1 MPDLEWYLYAKPGTP
16 IQGREFRLG
25 NAVIRS
31 RAFGV
36 IHAAIQSYPQWG
48 IGIWSA
54 QRGIPALSVTWLRI
68 KFYSSLNIV
77 NCSIAYIYIYNHEN
91 NVYHHN
97 GFVATHTLGHMMYGW
112 ALYYAPYQHWY
123 QQLVLLVPAM
133 CNRTLSDFF
142 PSKSCKKALLQYA
155 LVLIGDLDNAFLYI
169 RSLRHPWQSVGECL
183 AFLCCSRLVQESV
196 ENIDKTDF
204 LAAKSFFPKDL
215 MFSRILGNLL
225 TNAL

>member
-54 QRGIPALSVTWLRI
+54 QRGIPALSVTSLRI

-77 NCSIAYIYIYNHEN
+77 NCSIAYIYIYIYIYIQSWKQCLSPQWLCGNSYTWAHDVRFFSHCSSVTMLSGER
-91 NVYHHN
+91 
-97 GFVATHTLGHMMYGW
+97 THSQGLNAMMI
-112 ALYYAPYQHWY
+112 PY
-123 QQLVLLVPAM
+123 
-133 CNRTLSDFF
+133 
-142 PSKSCKKALLQYA
+142 
-155 LVLIGDLDNAFLYI
+155 DN
-169 RSLRHPWQSVGECL
+169 
-183 AFLCCSRLVQESV
+183 
-196 ENIDKTDF
+196 
-204 LAAKSFFPKDL
+204 
-215 MFSRILGNLL
+215 
-225 TNAL
+225 

>member
-54 QRGIPALSVTWLRI
+54 QRGIPALSVTSLRI

-77 NCSIAYIYIYNHEN
+77 NCSIAYIYIYIYTIMKTMFITTMALWQLIH
-91 NVYHHN
+91 
-97 GFVATHTLGHMMYGW
+97 LGTWCTVEHYIMLRTSIGTSNW
-112 ALYYAPYQHWY
+112 YYWY
-123 QQLVLLVPAM
+123 QQCVTVHYL
-133 CNRTLSDFF
+133 TFF
-142 PSKSCKKALLQYA
+142 HQNHARR
-155 LVLIGDLDNAFLYI
+155 LYYNT
-169 RSLRHPWQSVGECL
+169 RW
-183 AFLCCSRLVQESV
+183 F
-196 ENIDKTDF
+196 
-204 LAAKSFFPKDL
+204 
-215 MFSRILGNLL
+215 
-225 TNAL
+225 